1 MALHTDLTLRQSV
14 IYEIYVR
21 NHTPE
26 GTFRAIEPDLDRIRA
41 LGVDIVWFMPIH
53 PIGVLNK
60 KGSLG
65 CPYANRDYRTVNP
78 EYGTMADF
86 EHLVQEIHARGM
98 KCIIDVVYNHTS
110 PDATLVAGHPE
121 FYYQKPTGGRG
132 NKVGDWT
139 DVVDLDY
146 NVPALWQYQIESLC
160 QWAKLVDGFRC
171 DVASN
176 VPVAFWT
183 AARAAVAQV
192 RPDTI
197 WLGESVYLQHV
208 HGFHTQGF
216 YCATD
221 AELYEAFDI
230 LYSYD
235 IRPVFDDCFA
245 GRVPVSRLM
254 EAVNYQNYIL
264 PHNNIKLRCLEN
276 HDQPRAASLI
286 PNDTRLRAWTALCYF
301 MRGTTLIYAGQETCN
316 THTPSLF
323 DVDKIDW
330 HTGRDLT
337 PLMQKLYA
345 IRHRLPVDAAFWL
358 DTDDAAGIVTA
369 TYASPSGNAIGVF
382 PVAGTPGT
390 AQVALAD
397 GTYRDVLSGREVRV
411 EHGQLSLGTDAV
423 IIL

>member
-1 MALHTDLTLRQSV
+1 MAEQTDLSLRQSV

-53 PIGVLNK
+53 PIGVENK

-86 EHLVQEIHARGM
+86 KHLVDEIHARGM

-110 PDATLVAGHPE
+110 PDSTLVSEHPE
-121 FYYQKPTGGRG
+121 YFYQKPTGGRG

-160 QWAKLVDGFRC
+160 QWAEIVDGFRC

-176 VPVAFWT
+176 VPVSFWK
-183 AARAAVAQV
+183 AAREAVERV
-192 RPDTI
+192 HPGTI
-197 WLGESVYLQHV
+197 WLGESVYLEHV
-208 HGFHTQGF
+208 RHFHENGF

-235 IRPVFDDCFA
+235 IRRVFDDCFA

-254 EAVNYQNYIL
+254 DAVNFQNYVY
-264 PHNNIKLRCLEN
+264 PKNHIKLRCLEN
-276 HDQPRAASLI
+276 HDQPRAAMLI
-286 PNDTRLRAWTALCYF
+286 PDDTRLRAWTALCYF
-301 MRGTTLIYAGQETCN
+301 MKGTTLIYAGQETCN
-316 THTPSLF
+316 TRTPSLF
-323 DVDKIDW
+323 DVDKVNW
-330 HTGRDLT
+330 NTGRDLT

-345 IRHRLPVDAAFWL
+345 IRHKLPIDAAFWL
-358 DTDDAAGIVTA
+358 DTDDEAGIVTA
-369 TYASPSGNAIGVF
+369 TYTAPDKRCVGVF
-382 PVAGTPGT
+382 PVAGKPG
-390 AQVALAD
+390 AVKVPLAD
-397 GTYRDVLSGREVRV
+397 GVYRDALSGSDVRV
-411 EHGQLSLGTDAV
+411 EGGRLCVGTEAV